1 MFCKEVY
8 PLINT
13 EKDDTVLIEKEG
25 LINSLIVNIRKK
37 INSLIVNIRKN
48 SFGILILTPALLY
61 LLAFLIIILY
71 QIIILS
77 LTYVAPN
84 LAETFPTVKNFLD
97 LANNKEFIG
106 AFKRTIVFTLIGT
119 PLELI
124 AGMIAA
130 GLIYREFRGRGIIR
144 SLFIIPLAIPG
155 IVTAIILFILFDFPF
170 GHINDLLLGRHSFF
184 PKIISYPIP
193 WRSSATFSLGV
204 AMFGKVWRDMPI
216 SMLIILSGLQSIT
229 RDQYEAA
236 KTMGAGALQQFK
248 YITLPLLIP
257 AISTV
262 LVLRSIEMW
271 KEFIFPFILAGS
283 YPLGSYPLLGTLI
296 ERAYHE
302 WNSATE
308 AATIGLILLF
318 CIVVFTTFLFYSL
331 SWLRKKLVKI

>member
-8 PLINT
+8 PLINM

-25 LINSLIVNIRKK
+25 L

-61 LLAFLIIILY
+61 LLAFLVIILY

-84 LAETFPTVKNFLD
+84 LSETFPTVKNFLN
-97 LANNKEFIG
+97 LANSKEFIG
-106 AFKRTIVFTLIGT
+106 AFKRTIVFTLVGT

-130 GLIYREFRGRGIIR
+130 GLIF
-144 SLFIIPLAIPG
+144 
-155 IVTAIILFILFDFPF
+155 
-170 GHINDLLLGRHSFF
+170 HDLLLGRHTFF
-184 PKIISYPIP
+184 PKIISTPIP
-193 WRSSATFSLGV
+193 WRSSAVFSLGV

-229 RDQYEAA
+229 KDQYEAA

-283 YPLGSYPLLGTLI
+283 YPLLGTLI
-296 ERAYHE
+296 DRAYHE

-318 CIVVFTTFLFYSL
+318 CIIIFTTFLFYIL
-331 SWLRKKLVKI
+331 SWLRRQLVKI

>member
-1 MFCKEVY
+1 MFCKEIY
-8 PLINT
+8 PLINM

-25 LINSLIVNIRKK
+25 L

-61 LLAFLIIILY
+61 LLAFLVIILY

-84 LAETFPTVKNFLD
+84 LSETFPTVKNFLD
-97 LANNKEFIG
+97 LANSKEFIG
-106 AFKRTIVFTLIGT
+106 AFKRTIVFTLVGT
-119 PLELI
+119 PLELL

-130 GLIYREFRGRGIIR
+130 GLIFREFRGRGIIR
-144 SLFIIPLAIPG
+144 SLFTLPLAIPG

-170 GHINDLLLGRHSFF
+170 GHINDLLLGRHAFF
-184 PKIISYPIP
+184 PKIISTPIP

-283 YPLGSYPLLGTLI
+283 YPLLGTLI

-318 CIVVFTTFLFYSL
+318 CIIIFTTFLFYIL
-331 SWLRKKLVKI
+331 SWLRRQLVKI